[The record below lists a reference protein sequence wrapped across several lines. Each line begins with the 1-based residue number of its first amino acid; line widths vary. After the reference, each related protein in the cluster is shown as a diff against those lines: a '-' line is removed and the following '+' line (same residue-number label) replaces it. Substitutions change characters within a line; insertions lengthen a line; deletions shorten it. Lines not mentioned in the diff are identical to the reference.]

1 MKKWTALILAL
12 VMCFALC
19 ACGANGAKKSQEEI
33 EKTNKAI
40 ESANHVLDV
49 TFSEKS
55 AFSTWFI
62 VDGDYNEA
70 TDVYTVDISYNME
83 GIENWV
89 ISEYPAAKTAA
100 GLRESYVESACET
113 LKGDTLDALLEIIKG
128 LLTPSIF
135 NDELGTEVVYQFT
148 DEAGNITTY

>member
-19 ACGANGAKKSQEEI
+19 ACGANGTKKSQEEI
-33 EKTNKAI
+33 EKTNKAV

-49 TFSEKS
+49 TFSERS
-55 AFSTWFI
+55 AFSTWFN
-62 VDGDYNEA
+62 VDGNYNEA
-70 TDVYTVDISYNME
+70 TNVYTVNVTYNME

-89 ISEYPAAKTAA
+89 VSEYPAAKTAA

-113 LKGDTLDALLEIIKG
+113 LKGDSLDALIVIIKG
-128 LLTPSIF
+128 LIPPSTF
-135 NDELGTEVVYQFT
+135 PDELGTEVVYQFT
-148 DEAGNITTY
+148 DEIGRAHV